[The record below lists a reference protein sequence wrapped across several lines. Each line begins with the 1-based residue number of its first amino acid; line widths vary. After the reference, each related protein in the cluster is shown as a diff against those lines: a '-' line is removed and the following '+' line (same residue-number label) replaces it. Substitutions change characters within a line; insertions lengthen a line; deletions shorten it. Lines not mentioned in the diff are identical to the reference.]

1 VRAAAPGDRPGHGD
15 PAVPGRE
22 RAVLPLPPS
31 RLPVRC
37 VGEQAVVGDRVPGGA
52 GGHLRETRT
61 ALAGRDRSADA
72 GLLGRLPSGAGDGRV
87 LAGAAQPVARPAAV
101 PPGRGPLAGGTTL
114 ALTRSPPPVVAY
126 GEYHRVGGGSP

>member
-1 VRAAAPGDRPGHGD
+1 D
-15 PAVPGRE
+15 PAVPRRE

-31 RLPVRC
+31 RLTARC
-37 VGEQAVVGDRVPGGA
+37 AGEQAVVGDRVPGGA

-87 LAGAAQPVARPAAV
+87 LAGAAQPAARPAAV
-101 PPGRGPLAGGTTL
+101 PPGRGPLAGGRTL
-114 ALTRSPPPVVAY
+114 ALTRSPAPIAPGAAN
-126 GEYHRVGGGSP
+126 P